1 MNRKIRFLAIAAAA
15 LAAQAFA
22 ESPTVL
28 TDDFVST
35 ASREAVQ
42 AELAAFKTAGV
53 NPWSSAY
60 DPLQNFASTR
70 SRASVTAD
78 YIAARAEVA
87 ATMGEDSGSARRP
100 IAVRVLVSDTLA
112 LK

>member
-15 LAAQAFA
+15 LAAPAFA
-22 ESPTVL
+22 ESPTVV

-42 AELAAFKTAGV
+42 SELVAFKATGI
-53 NPWSSAY
+53 NPWSSSY
-60 DPLQNFASTR
+60 DPLKYFASTR
-70 SRASVTAD
+70 SRASVIAD

-87 ATMGEDSGSARRP
+87 ATMGEDSGSARQPVAERGHLNDA
-100 IAVRVLVSDTLA
+100 IA